1 MKVLIGYPW
10 EGFMQKCHQSLM
22 ERNFFMCIN
31 NTTEFYFSTHMQC
44 NIRIESAHATP
55 QSFMAVAS

>member
-1 MKVLIGYPW
+1 
-10 EGFMQKCHQSLM
+10 MQKCHQSLM